1 MRSIKVVKVRNGTD
15 YPQNKRYNLF
25 SIAAFNSYSKNK
37 IPTSLFL
44 KTRLSLRESNN
55 PKGLDKRSNERH
67 SDGVI
72 ANHPVT

>member
-1 MRSIKVVKVRNGTD
+1 MRCYSIKYAD
-15 YPQNKRYNLF
+15 SF
-25 SIAAFNSYSKNK
+25 SK
-37 IPTSLFL
+37 
-44 KTRLSLRESNN
+44 KTLSLRESNN